1 LNYRHAFHA
10 GNFADVLKH
19 VILVHVLLHLRI
31 KDNAFRVIETH
42 AGAGR
47 YDLHGAAAA
56 RTGEWREGIGRLLAK
71 SVGAKADEVLAPY
84 LEIVRG
90 RNAGTSLR
98 SYPGSPAIVLALS
111 RPQDRLVFHELH
123 PDEYAALAALVGRG
137 DRARAV
143 EDDGWIALKAE
154 LPPSERRG
162 LVLVDPPFEEP
173 GEFGRLATG
182 LAEAHHRWATGV
194 FILWYPIKDTRDVEA
209 FARRVSKLAIPKIL
223 RAEIAVG
230 TTVTDGPL
238 SACGLLI
245 VNPPW
250 TLEAN
255 LKTVLPA
262 LARTLG
268 RDRPGT
274 YRLEWLV
281 S

>member
-1 LNYRHAFHA
+1 
-10 GNFADVLKH
+10 
-19 VILVHVLLHLRI
+19 
-31 KDNAFRVIETH
+31 
-42 AGAGR
+42 
-47 YDLHGAAAA
+47 
-56 RTGEWREGIGRLLAK
+56 
-71 SVGAKADEVLAPY
+71 LAPY

-90 RNAGTSLR
+90 RNTGTNLR
-98 SYPGSPAIVLALS
+98 SYPGSPAIALALA
-111 RPQDRLVFHELH
+111 RLQDRLVFHELH

-143 EDDGWIALKAE
+143 EDDGWTALKAE
-154 LPPSERRG
+154 LPPPERRG
-162 LVLVDPPFEEP
+162 LILVDPPFEQP

-182 LAEAHHRWATGV
+182 LAEAHRRWATGV
-194 FILWYPIKDTRDVEA
+194 FMLWYPIKDTREVEA
-209 FARRVSKLAIPKIL
+209 FVRRVSKLSIPKIL
-223 RAEIAVG
+223 RVEIIVG
-230 TTVTDGPL
+230 TTKPDGPL

-250 TLEAN
+250 FLEAN
-255 LKTVLPA
+255 LKAVLPA